1 VLADPAFFLGHTTPV
16 NDVTFGRLGSG
27 DAANSGHKIY
37 PPKRAKN
44 MGQACVLVKGENARS
59 LTLLEHQA
67 TFVVLRLGGYQ
78 IAEIQFCLRCYGD
91 RIQRLPVEIEEW

>member
-44 MGQACVLVKGENARS
+44 MGQACALVKGENAR
-59 LTLLEHQA
+59 A
-67 TFVVLRLGGYQ
+67 
-78 IAEIQFCLRCYGD
+78 
-91 RIQRLPVEIEEW
+91 